1 MFKLILIILFIHISI
16 FKFVNA
22 EVNIVFVDMDKIIST
37 SKPGSSILN
46 QLTKINNKNLEYLKN
61 EENKI
66 KEKEATL
73 IAQKN
78 IISEVEFQKRVEK
91 LKLEI
96 NDYKK
101 KMNEIISDFNKLKI
115 ENTNN
120 LLKMIN
126 PILVKFSNEKSIS
139 IILQKKDLVI
149 GKSEL
154 DITEDIIKIINSEIN
169 EFMIK

>member
-1 MFKLILIILFIHISI
+1 MFKLILTILFIHISI

-37 SKPGSSILN
+37 SKPGSSILS
-46 QLTKINNKNLEYLKN
+46 QLKKINNKNLEYLKN

-101 KMNEIISDFNKLKI
+101 KMAEIISDFNKLKI
-115 ENTNN
+115 ENTND

>member
-91 LKLEI
+91 LKLEM
-96 NDYKK
+96 D
-101 KMNEIISDFNKLKI
+101 
-115 ENTNN
+115 
-120 LLKMIN
+120 
-126 PILVKFSNEKSIS
+126 EK
-139 IILQKKDLVI
+139 
-149 GKSEL
+149 
-154 DITEDIIKIINSEIN
+154 
-169 EFMIK
+169 